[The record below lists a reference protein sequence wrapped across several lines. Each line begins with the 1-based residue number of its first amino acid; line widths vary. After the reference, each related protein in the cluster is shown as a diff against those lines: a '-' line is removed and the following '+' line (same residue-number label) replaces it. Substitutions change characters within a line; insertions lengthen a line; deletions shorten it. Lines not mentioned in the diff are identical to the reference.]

1 MKRPP
6 LGQIVETAARLGV
19 LDYALD
25 SLWKLVQGEPE
36 AAKKSAEHGAKKAA
50 AKLLLE
56 NMR

>member
-25 SLWKLVQGEPE
+25 ALWKLVQGEPD
-36 AAKKSAEHGAKKAA
+36 AAAKSAEHGAKKAA
-50 AKLLLE
+50 AKLLIE
-56 NMR
+56 KMR